1 LSRAAKGQEWDNVQ
15 VCDDFIELKINPPD
29 GRCSDIH
36 CKRTRKSRKLLQ
48 FTTKS
53 YEDDVNLLYVA
64 CTRSKNVLSVP
75 PYLKIL
81 ITDFDK
87 LWRWSIQF
95 EERVTMDNKG
105 VRNDST
111 DGQDENDEIP
121 RFSEISNP
129 GVETAYQIHDD
140 IVHELR
146 REMGAEKTALIPIF
160 FNGDDT
166 DLMAV

>member
-1 LSRAAKGQEWDNVQ
+1 MQ
-15 VCDDFIELKINPPD
+15 VCDDFIKLKINPPD
-29 GRCSDIH
+29 RTCSDIY
-36 CKRTRKSRKLLQ
+36 CERTKKSRKLLQ

-75 PYLKIL
+75 PYLKSL
-81 ITDFDK
+81 IADFDK
-87 LWRWSIQF
+87 LWCWTTQF
-95 EERVTMDNKG
+95 EERVQMERKE
-105 VRNDST
+105 VRKDST
-111 DGQDENDEIP
+111 DGQDDNDGIP
-121 RFSEISNP
+121 KFSEILNP
-129 GVETAYQIHDD
+129 DVETAYQIHDD